1 MAVRDVDPHHLKR
14 YLLPHEIEDT
24 VIIRRHPAVLLRHA
38 VEVVGGLILAAV
50 LSVFIN
56 PALIVTIIW
65 CLWLLVIARFLVA
78 VFEWTDE
85 FFAVT
90 KVRVMLVTGLFERR
104 VDMMPLSKVTDLT
117 VNRSIMGRMLGYGT
131 VVLESAG
138 QDQALSTVKYVPE
151 PESIYLHISAAA
163 FGSGDD

>member
-14 YLLPHEIEDT
+14 YLLPHEVEEA
-24 VIIRRHPAVLLRHA
+24 VIIRRHPAVLLRH
-38 VEVVGGLILAAV
+38 VGEVGGGLVLAAV
-50 LSVFIN
+50 LSAFIN
-56 PALIVTIIW
+56 PALVVTVIW

-78 VFEWTDE
+78 LFEWTDE
-85 FFAVT
+85 YFAVT
-90 KVRVMLVTGLFERR
+90 KVRVMLVHGLFERR

-117 VNRSIMGRMLGYGT
+117 VDRSIMGRMLGYGT

-151 PESIYLHISAAA
+151 PEQIYLQISAAA

>member
-1 MAVRDVDPHHLKR
+1 MPRRVRHVQLPAFLAVRAVDPHHLKR

-24 VIIRRHPAVLLRHA
+24 IIIRRHPAVLLRH
-38 VEVVGGLILAAV
+38 VGEVGGGMVVAAA
-50 LSVFIN
+50 LTAFIN
-56 PALIVTIIW
+56 PAIVVTVIW
-65 CLWLLVIARFLVA
+65 CLWLLLVARFLVA

-117 VNRSIMGRMLGYGT
+117 VNRSIMGR
-131 VVLESAG
+131 
-138 QDQALSTVKYVPE
+138 
-151 PESIYLHISAAA
+151 
-163 FGSGDD
+163 